1 MPQSLLTF
9 QQWLEDE
16 NQQPVNC
23 PFCQTETLC
32 KLFSNIELVQEQLM
46 SAIEILGLLVDA
58 GENKKVQIATNI
70 LNTDD
75 IAITVLHLVC
85 LVKKLNE
92 LPTDY
97 HCGNNQPRL

>member
-1 MPQSLLTF
+1 MPQNLLTF

-16 NQQPVNC
+16 SQPSVNC
-23 PFCQTETLC
+23 PFCQTDTPC
-32 KLFSNIELVQEQLM
+32 KSFSNIELVLEQLM
-46 SAIEILGLLVDA
+46 RAIEILGLLVDA
-58 GENKKVQIATNI
+58 GENKKVRIASNT
-70 LNTDD
+70 LHTDD

-97 HCGNNQPRL
+97 DCTDPQS

>member
-1 MPQSLLTF
+1 MPQNLLTF

-16 NQQPVNC
+16 SQPSVNC
-23 PFCQTETLC
+23 PFCQTNTPC
-32 KLFSNIELVQEQLM
+32 KSFSNTEPLQEQLM
-46 SAIEILGLLVDA
+46 KAMDILSLLVDA
-58 GENKKVQIATNI
+58 GEDKKVSIASNT

-97 HCGNNQPRL
+97 DCSHHKL

>member
-1 MPQSLLTF
+1 MPQNLLTF
-9 QQWLEDE
+9 QQWLED
-16 NQQPVNC
+16 QKQGCVSC
-23 PFCQTETLC
+23 PFHQANIIS
-32 KLFSNIELVQEQLM
+32 KSFSNIELLLEQLM

-58 GENKKVQIATNI
+58 GEDKKVSIASNT

-97 HCGNNQPRL
+97 DCGHHKL